1 MLGWLLFS
9 VLLIQGVSGCRS
21 RSGEDSERNKVFSHK
36 GTEPTWDKD
45 APIKSSE
52 IVGDSDENKAR
63 EDGEIKV
70 NKHRKLRCRTKKNLF
85 QLGWK
90 ELEVSSC
97 SN

>member
-1 MLGWLLFS
+1 MLICFMFP
-9 VLLIQGVSGCRS
+9 VLLIQVVSGCRS

-52 IVGDSDENKAR
+52 VVDDSGENIDR

-70 NKHRKLRCRTKKNLF
+70 HDK
-85 QLGWK
+85 
-90 ELEVSSC
+90 
-97 SN
+97 

>member
-1 MLGWLLFS
+1 MLGWFMFS
-9 VLLIQGVSGCRS
+9 ALLIQGVSGCRS

-70 NKHRKLRCRTKKNLF
+70 CKLAKKI
-85 QLGWK
+85 K
-90 ELEVSSC
+90 M
-97 SN
+97 